1 MATKW
6 KEPKPLT
13 GSRLMLAGFVLA
25 LSNFMV
31 VLDTTIANVSV
42 PHIAGSLAIAPSQG
56 VWVITS
62 YAVAEAITVPL
73 TGWIAQRF
81 GAVRSFVFALAGF
94 AFFSALCGMSSTL
107 TMLVVCRIGQGL
119 CGGPLMPL
127 TQTLLLRIFPPEKR
141 PQAMGMWA
149 MTTIVAP
156 IVGPILGGWIS
167 DNWSW
172 PWVFFINLPVAAICI
187 FSTWRM
193 LSPAETPIE
202 KKSIDTVGLTLLVL
216 WVGALQL
223 MLELGREHDWFA
235 STLITGLAVFA
246 GLGFAVFLAWELTE
260 EHPVVDLRV
269 LRHRGFTMS
278 VVALSFCFATFFAS
292 IVILPQWLQ
301 SSMGYSATQA
311 GYVMAFNGVF
321 ALVLAPVVARLV
333 TKVDPRLLVSAGI
346 LWIAGT
352 SLLRTHWTTES
363 TFWTLALPQL
373 LQGIGMPFFFV
384 PLTTLALGAVE
395 PRETASAAG
404 LMSFLRTVAAAFGT
418 SVATTYWDNQARA
431 ERSLLA
437 GALNAPEAAMA
448 RLQAA
453 GFSREQARAMIE
465 RMVDQ
470 QSVMLATNHIFLI
483 AAGFFALAALII
495 WFVPKPPPGS
505 NPMGAAH

>member
-1 MATKW
+1 MAKTW
-6 KEPKPLT
+6 KEAKPLT

-42 PHIAGSLAIAPSQG
+42 PHISGSLAIAPSQG

-149 MTTIVAP
+149 MTTVVAP

-187 FSTWRM
+187 FSAWRM

-223 MLELGREHDWFA
+223 MLDLGREHDWFA

-246 GLGFAVFLAWELTE
+246 ALGFAVFLAWELTE

-437 GALNAPEAAMA
+437 GALNAPEATMA

-465 RMVDQ
+465 RLVDQ

-495 WFVPKPPPGS
+495 WFVPKAPPGS
-505 NPMGAAH
+505 NRMGAAH